1 MSAYQTK
8 VCPRCGEELF
18 SDMRVCYGC
27 LYEFPPE
34 RSGAG
39 TEENEGLAKGGEDP
53 ASQDSGL
60 PGLREDEPF
69 RWDAGLP
76 PAEPGWEDGTLDL
89 SASSGGASG
98 VGTQPGVG
106 TNSTSDSI
114 SSRHK
119 VLCWVRTPSLD
130 VRLPIPEEGLVVGR
144 DPTSDVVLHSRAVS
158 RSHVRILPAKV
169 GEQGMRVLDLGAT
182 NPALFSG
189 REVRGEVL
197 VPLGWTVSVCGAF
210 VTPVLAEG

>member
-60 PGLREDEPF
+60 PGLRSRSGGMRGYRLRSRDGRTARSTFPPPL
-69 RWDAGLP
+69 AGLLGL
-76 PAEPGWEDGTLDL
+76 ERSL
-89 SASSGGASG
+89 
-98 VGTQPGVG
+98 V
-106 TNSTSDSI
+106 
-114 SSRHK
+114 
-119 VLCWVRTPSLD
+119 WVRIPRRIPS
-130 VRLPIPEEGLVVGR
+130 RLV
-144 DPTSDVVLHSRAVS
+144 T
-158 RSHVRILPAKV
+158 RSSAGFERRL
-169 GEQGMRVLDLGAT
+169 
-182 NPALFSG
+182 
-189 REVRGEVL
+189 
-197 VPLGWTVSVCGAF
+197 WT
-210 VTPVLAEG
+210 